1 VALIVGW
8 ATPAWA
14 PNCSGCTTSL
24 RVSFTE
30 SVFVPSTGESV
41 ALSGLVHVVI
51 HQSPPNPVSPPDP
64 IRFHVSLSHA
74 SGLGEVTGLRY
85 VAMGASRIDL
95 PGVPTDPMF
104 QLDLAFSLNPTRRP
118 DAPPNPIIPLDISLL
133 VSFSIETFQ
142 WSVEI
147 LSVSVP
153 VD

>member
-1 VALIVGW
+1 
-8 ATPAWA
+8 
-14 PNCSGCTTSL
+14 
-24 RVSFTE
+24 
-30 SVFVPSTGESV
+30 
-41 ALSGLVHVVI
+41 
-51 HQSPPNPVSPPDP
+51 
-64 IRFHVSLSHA
+64 
-74 SGLGEVTGLRY
+74 
-85 VAMGASRIDL
+85 
-95 PGVPTDPMF
+95 MF